1 MVTTGGISLAVESF
15 SSWFLATQ
23 NGLKLRFLGS
33 VFFDLEH
40 DLLRF
45 LNVSLFSLLLGII
58 GKEINFL
65 LKLVNSRNELVL
77 LELAQLRQI

>member
-1 MVTTGGISLAVESF
+1 MVTSGGISLAVKSL
-15 SSWFLATQ
+15 SSRFLATQ
-23 NGLKLRFLGS
+23 NGLELRFLGS

-45 LNVSLFSLLLGII
+45 LDVSLFSLLLGII
-58 GKEINFL
+58 SKEINFL
-65 LKLVNSRNELVL
+65 LKLINSRNELVL